1 MTSRLII
8 EQEPLKV
15 GQVRKVTSNNGEK
28 IDSITLLL
36 NNNVEILFV
45 PRNDGTLDFSV
56 SDPQFDTSNLD
67 CSIDKEVLR
76 DLFMAIMYL
85 AARGQGKTY
94 LTALFCCV
102 RCILFPGTKIVVSS
116 GTLKQANEVLL
127 KIQDDFMKQSSIL
140 RSEIEK
146 CNIGQN
152 DASIYFKNGSWI
164 KTRTSSENSRSAR
177 ANCIVVDE
185 FRMVDETV
193 INTVLRKF
201 LTSPRQPKYL
211 QKPEYAHMQERN
223 KEIYMSSAYFK
234 SSWAYRKAQ
243 SYTLNF
249 FDDTKKYFICGLP
262 YQVSVREGLL
272 SRSQLEDEMSEA
284 DYNELVQQMEME
296 CLWFGD
302 TDGSLFKFDELT
314 ARRRLRKA
322 FPPLS
327 FCNDKITIPKLTSTG
342 KRILSIDVALMQ
354 STKKKKNDASAIFIN
369 DLIQVNDTAYQSNFV
384 YGETFEG
391 LKTDELGMIV
401 MKYFYEYQCTDLVLD
416 TNGIG
421 LGVYDFIT
429 KDQVCQ
435 ENGKRYQAMTCINDK
450 DMAER
455 CKVRDANKVVW
466 SVKANANFN
475 NEICVLLR
483 NGIQNGKINFL
494 ISEQDADSSLKETY
508 KGYFKMSPTEQ
519 AKLKMSYV
527 QTTFAVYELIK
538 LDHEVKNG
546 NIKVKEVE
554 GMRKDRYSSIAYS
567 YWCACQLELKLKPK
581 TQDTQS
587 LVSKLPIRKAKYN

>member
-1 MTSRLII
+1 MPQLKTQTEI
-8 EQEPLKV
+8 EKDKQQKIMETV
-15 GQVRKVTSNNGEK
+15 AWRAGYYRNNPHRYV
-28 IDSITLLL
+28 ID
-36 NNNVEILFV
+36 
-45 PRNDGTLDFSV
+45 
-56 SDPQFDTSNLD
+56 
-67 CSIDKEVLR
+67 VLR
-76 DLFMAIMYL
+76 LSLKWFQQILLWCMMHYNFVMYL

-327 FCNDKITIPKLTSTG
+327 FCNDKITIPKLTATG

-429 KDQVCQ
+429 KDQICQ

-494 ISEQDADSSLKETY
+494 IPEQDADSSLKETY

-519 AKLKMSYV
+519 AKLKMSYI
-527 QTTFAVYELIK
+527 QTTFAVYELVK

-581 TQDTQS
+581 TQNTQS
-587 LVSKLPIRKAKYN
+587 LINRLPIRQPSHNSSFRRKSI

>member
-1 MTSRLII
+1 MPQLKTQTEI
-8 EQEPLKV
+8 EKDKQ
-15 GQVRKVTSNNGEK
+15 QK
-28 IDSITLLL
+28 IMETIAWKAGYYRA
-36 NNNVEILFV
+36 N
-45 PRNDGTLDFSV
+45 PHRYV
-56 SDPQFDTSNLD
+56 S
-67 CSIDKEVLR
+67 EVLG
-76 DLFMAIMYL
+76 LSLKWFQQILLWCMMHYNFVMYL

-327 FCNDKITIPKLTSTG
+327 FCNDKITIPKLTATG

-429 KDQVCQ
+429 KDQICQ

-494 ISEQDADSSLKETY
+494 IPEQDADISLKETY

-519 AKLKMSYV
+519 AKLKMSYI
-527 QTTFAVYELIK
+527 QTTFAIYELIK

-587 LVSKLPIRKAKYN
+587 LVSKLTIRKAKYN

>member
-1 MTSRLII
+1 MPQLKTQTEI
-8 EQEPLKV
+8 EKDKQQKIMEAVAWRAGYYRNNPHRYVIDVLGLSLKWF
-15 GQVRKVTSNNGEK
+15 QQ
-28 IDSITLLL
+28 ILLWCMMHY
-36 NNNVEILFV
+36 NFV
-45 PRNDGTLDFSV
+45 
-56 SDPQFDTSNLD
+56 
-67 CSIDKEVLR
+67 
-76 DLFMAIMYL
+76 MYL

-102 RCILFPGTKIVVSS
+102 RCILFPGTKIIVSS

-314 ARRRLRKA
+314 ARRKLRKA

-327 FCNDKITIPKLTSTG
+327 FCNDKITIPKLTATG

-401 MKYFYEYQCTDLVLD
+401 MKYFYEYQCTDLILD

-429 KDQVCQ
+429 KDQICQ

-494 ISEQDADSSLKETY
+494 IPEQDADSSLKETY

-519 AKLKMSYV
+519 AKLKMSYI

-546 NIKVKEVE
+546 NIRVKEVE

-581 TQDTQS
+581 TQNTQS
-587 LVSKLPIRKAKYN
+587 LVSKLTIRKAKYN

>member
-1 MTSRLII
+1 MPQLKTQTEI
-8 EQEPLKV
+8 EKDKQQKIMETVAWRAGYYRNNPHRYVIDVLGLSLKWF
-15 GQVRKVTSNNGEK
+15 QQ
-28 IDSITLLL
+28 ILLWCMMHY
-36 NNNVEILFV
+36 NFV
-45 PRNDGTLDFSV
+45 
-56 SDPQFDTSNLD
+56 
-67 CSIDKEVLR
+67 
-76 DLFMAIMYL
+76 MYL

-327 FCNDKITIPKLTSTG
+327 FCNDKITIPKLTATG

-538 LDHEVKNG
+538 LDHEIKNG

-587 LVSKLPIRKAKYN
+587 LVSKLTIRKAKYN

>member
-1 MTSRLII
+1 MPQLKTQTEI
-8 EQEPLKV
+8 EKDKQQKIMETVAWRAGYYRNNPHSYVIDVLGLSLKWT
-15 GQVRKVTSNNGEK
+15 QQ
-28 IDSITLLL
+28 ILLWCMMHY
-36 NNNVEILFV
+36 NFV
-45 PRNDGTLDFSV
+45 
-56 SDPQFDTSNLD
+56 
-67 CSIDKEVLR
+67 
-76 DLFMAIMYL
+76 MYL

-211 QKPEYAHMQERN
+211 RKHEYAHLQERN

-234 SSWAYRKAQ
+234 SSWAYKKAQ

-262 YQVSVREGLL
+262 YQVSIREGLL

-284 DYNELVQQMEME
+284 DYNELVQQLEME

-327 FCNDKITIPKLTSTG
+327 FCNDKITIPKLTATG
-342 KRILSIDVALMQ
+342 KRILSIDVALMK
-354 STKKKKNDASAIFIN
+354 STKKKKNDASAIYIN

-429 KDQVCQ
+429 KDQICQ
-435 ENGKRYQAMTCINDK
+435 ENGKKYKAMTCINDK

-494 ISEQDADSSLKETY
+494 IPEQDADSSLKETY

-519 AKLKMSYV
+519 AKLKMSYI

-567 YWCACQLELKLKPK
+567 YWCACQLELKLKPQ
-581 TQDTQS
+581 TQNTQS
-587 LVSKLPIRKAKYN
+587 LINKLPIRQPSHSSSFSKRF

>member
-1 MTSRLII
+1 MPQLKTQTEI
-8 EQEPLKV
+8 EKDKQQKIMETVAWRAGYYRNNPHRYVIDVLGLSLKWF
-15 GQVRKVTSNNGEK
+15 QQ
-28 IDSITLLL
+28 ILLWCMMHY
-36 NNNVEILFV
+36 NFV
-45 PRNDGTLDFSV
+45 
-56 SDPQFDTSNLD
+56 
-67 CSIDKEVLR
+67 
-76 DLFMAIMYL
+76 MYL

-211 QKPEYAHMQERN
+211 QKPEYTHMQERN

-262 YQVSVREGLL
+262 YQVSIREGLL
-272 SRSQLEDEMSEA
+272 SREQLQDEMSEA

-322 FPPLS
+322 LPPLS
-327 FCNDKITIPKLTSTG
+327 FCNDKITIPKLTTTG

-429 KDQVCQ
+429 KDQISQ
-435 ENGKRYQAMTCINDK
+435 ENGKRYKAMTCINDK

-494 ISEQDADSSLKETY
+494 IPEQDADTSLKEIY
-508 KGYFKMSPTEQ
+508 KGYYKMSPTEQ
-519 AKLKMSYV
+519 AKLKMSYI

-546 NIKVKEVE
+546 NIKVKEVD

-581 TQDTQS
+581 QEDTQS
-587 LVSKLPIRKAKYN
+587 LVNLLPIKQGYRNR

>member
-1 MTSRLII
+1 MPQVKTQTEI
-8 EQEPLKV
+8 EKDKQQKIMETVAWRAGYYRSNPHRYVIDVLGLSLKWF
-15 GQVRKVTSNNGEK
+15 QQ
-28 IDSITLLL
+28 ILLWCMMHY
-36 NNNVEILFV
+36 NFV
-45 PRNDGTLDFSV
+45 
-56 SDPQFDTSNLD
+56 
-67 CSIDKEVLR
+67 
-76 DLFMAIMYL
+76 MYL

-211 QKPEYAHMQERN
+211 RKPEYAHLQERN

-234 SSWAYRKAQ
+234 SSWAYKKAQ

-249 FDDTKKYFICGLP
+249 FDHTKKYFICGLP
-262 YQVSVREGLL
+262 YQVSIREGLL

-327 FCNDKITIPKLTSTG
+327 FCNDKITIPKLTATG
-342 KRILSIDVALMQ
+342 KRILSIDVALMK
-354 STKKKKNDASAIFIN
+354 STKKKKNDASAIYIN

-429 KDQVCQ
+429 KDQICQ
-435 ENGKRYQAMTCINDK
+435 ENGKRYKAMTCINDK

-494 ISEQDADSSLKETY
+494 IPEQDADSSLKETY

-519 AKLKMSYV
+519 AKLKMSYI

-567 YWCACQLELKLKPK
+567 YWCACQLELKLKPQ
-581 TQDTQS
+581 TQNTQS
-587 LVSKLPIRKAKYN
+587 LINKLPIRQPSHSSSFSKRF

>member
-1 MTSRLII
+1 MPQLKTQTEI
-8 EQEPLKV
+8 EKDKQQKIMETVAWRAGYYRNNPHRYVIDVLGLSLKWF
-15 GQVRKVTSNNGEK
+15 QQ
-28 IDSITLLL
+28 ILLWCMMHY
-36 NNNVEILFV
+36 NFV
-45 PRNDGTLDFSV
+45 
-56 SDPQFDTSNLD
+56 
-67 CSIDKEVLR
+67 
-76 DLFMAIMYL
+76 MYL

-327 FCNDKITIPKLTSTG
+327 FCNDKITIPKLTATG

-429 KDQVCQ
+429 KDQICQ
-435 ENGKRYQAMTCINDK
+435 ENGKRYRAMTCINDK

-494 ISEQDADSSLKETY
+494 IPEQDADSSLKETY

-519 AKLKMSYV
+519 AKLKMSYI

-587 LVSKLPIRKAKYN
+587 LVSKLTIRKAKYN

>member
-1 MTSRLII
+1 MPQLKTQTEI
-8 EQEPLKV
+8 EKDKQ
-15 GQVRKVTSNNGEK
+15 QK
-28 IDSITLLL
+28 IMETIAWKAGYYRA
-36 NNNVEILFV
+36 N
-45 PRNDGTLDFSV
+45 PHRYV
-56 SDPQFDTSNLD
+56 S
-67 CSIDKEVLR
+67 EVLG
-76 DLFMAIMYL
+76 LSLKWFQQILLWCMMHYNFVMYL

-421 LGVYDFIT
+421 LGVYDFII
-429 KDQVCQ
+429 KDQICQ

-494 ISEQDADSSLKETY
+494 IPEQDADSSLKETY

-519 AKLKMSYV
+519 AKLKMSYI
-527 QTTFAVYELIK
+527 QTTFAVYELVK

-587 LVSKLPIRKAKYN
+587 LVSKLTIRKAKYN

>member
-1 MTSRLII
+1 MPQLKTQTEI
-8 EQEPLKV
+8 EKGKQ
-15 GQVRKVTSNNGEK
+15 QK
-28 IDSITLLL
+28 IM
-36 NNNVEILFV
+36 EIV
-45 PRNDGTLDFSV
+45 AWKAGYYRANPHRYV
-56 SDPQFDTSNLD
+56 S
-67 CSIDKEVLR
+67 EVLG
-76 DLFMAIMYL
+76 LSLKWFQQILLWCMMHYNFVMYL

-211 QKPEYAHMQERN
+211 RKPEYAHLQERN

-234 SSWAYRKAQ
+234 SSWAYKKAQ
-243 SYTLNF
+243 SYTINF
-249 FDDTKKYFICGLP
+249 FDDTKRYFICGLP
-262 YQVSVREGLL
+262 YQVSIREGLL
-272 SRSQLEDEMSEA
+272 SREQLQDEMSEA

-322 FPPLS
+322 LPPLS
-327 FCNDKITIPKLTSTG
+327 FCNDKITIPKLTTTG

-429 KDQVCQ
+429 KDQISQ
-435 ENGKRYQAMTCINDK
+435 ENGKRYKAMTCINDK

-494 ISEQDADSSLKETY
+494 IPEQDADTSLKEIY
-508 KGYFKMSPTEQ
+508 KGYYKMSPTEQ
-519 AKLKMSYV
+519 AKLKMSYI

-567 YWCACQLELKLKPK
+567 YWCACQLELNLKPK
-581 TQDTQS
+581 QEDTQN
-587 LVSKLPIRKAKYN
+587 LVNLLPIKQGYRNR

>member
-1 MTSRLII
+1 MPPLKTQTEI
-8 EQEPLKV
+8 EQDKQQKIMETVAWRAGYYRNNPHRYVIDVLGLSLKWF
-15 GQVRKVTSNNGEK
+15 QQ
-28 IDSITLLL
+28 ILLWCMMHY
-36 NNNVEILFV
+36 NFV
-45 PRNDGTLDFSV
+45 
-56 SDPQFDTSNLD
+56 
-67 CSIDKEVLR
+67 
-76 DLFMAIMYL
+76 MYL

-127 KIQDDFMKQSSIL
+127 KIQDDFMKQSPIL

-211 QKPEYAHMQERN
+211 QKPEYAHLQERN

-249 FDDTKKYFICGLP
+249 FDDSKKYFICGLP

-327 FCNDKITIPKLTSTG
+327 FCNDRIIIPKLTSTG

-429 KDQVCQ
+429 KDQICQ
-435 ENGKRYQAMTCINDK
+435 ENGKRYKAMTCINDK
-450 DMAER
+450 EMAER

-494 ISEQDADSSLKETY
+494 ISEQEADSSLKEIY
-508 KGYFKMSPTEQ
+508 KGYSKMSPTEQ
-519 AKLKMSYV
+519 AKLKMSYI

-546 NIKVKEVE
+546 NIKVKEVD

-581 TQDTQS
+581 IQSTQS
-587 LVSKLPIRKAKYN
+587 LVDLLPMRKGKRHSIFD

>member
-1 MTSRLII
+1 MPQLKTQTEI
-8 EQEPLKV
+8 EKGKQ
-15 GQVRKVTSNNGEK
+15 QK
-28 IDSITLLL
+28 IM
-36 NNNVEILFV
+36 EIV
-45 PRNDGTLDFSV
+45 AWKAGYYRANPHRYV
-56 SDPQFDTSNLD
+56 S
-67 CSIDKEVLR
+67 EVLG
-76 DLFMAIMYL
+76 LSLKWFQQILLWCMMHYNFVMYL

-211 QKPEYAHMQERN
+211 RKPEYAHLQERN

-262 YQVSVREGLL
+262 YQVSIREGLL
-272 SRSQLEDEMSEA
+272 SREQLQDEMSEA

-322 FPPLS
+322 LPPLS
-327 FCNDKITIPKLTSTG
+327 FCNDKITIPKLTTTG

-429 KDQVCQ
+429 KDQISQ
-435 ENGKRYQAMTCINDK
+435 ENGKRYKAMTCINDK

-494 ISEQDADSSLKETY
+494 IPEQDADTSLKEIY
-508 KGYFKMSPTEQ
+508 KGYYKMSPTEQ
-519 AKLKMSYV
+519 AKLKMSYI

-581 TQDTQS
+581 QEDTQN
-587 LVSKLPIRKAKYN
+587 LVNLLPIKQGYRNR

>member
-1 MTSRLII
+1 MPQLKTQTEI
-8 EQEPLKV
+8 EKDKQ
-15 GQVRKVTSNNGEK
+15 QK
-28 IDSITLLL
+28 IMETIAWKAGYYRA
-36 NNNVEILFV
+36 N
-45 PRNDGTLDFSV
+45 PHRYV
-56 SDPQFDTSNLD
+56 S
-67 CSIDKEVLR
+67 EVLG
-76 DLFMAIMYL
+76 LSLKWFQQILLWCMMHYNFVMYL

-146 CNIGQN
+146 CNTGQN

-327 FCNDKITIPKLTSTG
+327 FCNDKITIPKLTATG

-429 KDQVCQ
+429 KDQICQ

-494 ISEQDADSSLKETY
+494 IPEQDADSSLKETY

-519 AKLKMSYV
+519 AKLKMSYI
-527 QTTFAVYELIK
+527 QTTFAIYELIK

-587 LVSKLPIRKAKYN
+587 LINKLPIRQGKRFSMFN

>member
-1 MTSRLII
+1 MPQLKTQTEI
-8 EQEPLKV
+8 EKDKQQKIMETVAWRAGYYRNNPHRYVIDVLGLSLKWF
-15 GQVRKVTSNNGEK
+15 QQ
-28 IDSITLLL
+28 ILLWCMMHY
-36 NNNVEILFV
+36 NFV
-45 PRNDGTLDFSV
+45 
-56 SDPQFDTSNLD
+56 
-67 CSIDKEVLR
+67 
-76 DLFMAIMYL
+76 MYL

-211 QKPEYAHMQERN
+211 RKPEYAHLQERN

-234 SSWAYRKAQ
+234 SSWAYKKAQ

-262 YQVSVREGLL
+262 YQVSIREGLL

-327 FCNDKITIPKLTSTG
+327 FCNDKITIPKLTATG
-342 KRILSIDVALMQ
+342 KRILSIDVALMK
-354 STKKKKNDASAIFIN
+354 STKKKKNDASAIYIN

-429 KDQVCQ
+429 KEQICQ

-494 ISEQDADSSLKETY
+494 IPEQDADSSLKETY

-519 AKLKMSYV
+519 AKLKMSYI

-587 LVSKLPIRKAKYN
+587 LVNKLPIRQSKRFSLYN

>member
-1 MTSRLII
+1 MPQLKTQTEI
-8 EQEPLKV
+8 EKDKQ
-15 GQVRKVTSNNGEK
+15 QK
-28 IDSITLLL
+28 IMETIAWKAGYYRA
-36 NNNVEILFV
+36 N
-45 PRNDGTLDFSV
+45 PHRYV
-56 SDPQFDTSNLD
+56 S
-67 CSIDKEVLR
+67 EVLG
-76 DLFMAIMYL
+76 LSLKWFQQILLWCMMHYNFVMYL

-327 FCNDKITIPKLTSTG
+327 FCNDKITIPKLTATG

-421 LGVYDFIT
+421 LGVYDFII
-429 KDQVCQ
+429 KDQICQ

-494 ISEQDADSSLKETY
+494 IPEQDADSSLKETY

-519 AKLKMSYV
+519 AKLKMSYI
-527 QTTFAVYELIK
+527 QTTFAVYELVK

-587 LVSKLPIRKAKYN
+587 LVSKLTIRKAKYN

>member
-1 MTSRLII
+1 MPQLKTQTEI
-8 EQEPLKV
+8 EKDKQ
-15 GQVRKVTSNNGEK
+15 QK
-28 IDSITLLL
+28 IM
-36 NNNVEILFV
+36 EIV
-45 PRNDGTLDFSV
+45 AWKAGYYRANPHRYV
-56 SDPQFDTSNLD
+56 S
-67 CSIDKEVLR
+67 EVLG
-76 DLFMAIMYL
+76 LSLKWFQQILLWCMMHYNFVMYL

-211 QKPEYAHMQERN
+211 RKPEYAHLQERN

-234 SSWAYRKAQ
+234 SSWAYKKAQ
-243 SYTLNF
+243 SYTINF
-249 FDDTKKYFICGLP
+249 FDDTKRYFICGLP
-262 YQVSVREGLL
+262 YQVSIREGLL
-272 SRSQLEDEMSEA
+272 SREQVQDEMSEA

-322 FPPLS
+322 LPPLS
-327 FCNDKITIPKLTSTG
+327 FCNDKITIPKLTTTG

-429 KDQVCQ
+429 KDQISQ
-435 ENGKRYQAMTCINDK
+435 ENGKRYKAMTCINDK

-494 ISEQDADSSLKETY
+494 IPEQDADTSLKEIY
-508 KGYFKMSPTEQ
+508 KGYYKMSPTEQ
-519 AKLKMSYV
+519 AKLKMSYI

-554 GMRKDRYSSIAYS
+554 GMRKDRYASIAYS

-581 TQDTQS
+581 TQNTQK
-587 LVSKLPIRKAKYN
+587 LVDRLPIRQGKRFSMFN

>member
-1 MTSRLII
+1 MPQLKTQTEI
-8 EQEPLKV
+8 EKDKQQKIMETVAWRAGYYRNNPHRYVIDVLGLSLKWF
-15 GQVRKVTSNNGEK
+15 QQ
-28 IDSITLLL
+28 ILLWCMMHY
-36 NNNVEILFV
+36 NFV
-45 PRNDGTLDFSV
+45 
-56 SDPQFDTSNLD
+56 
-67 CSIDKEVLR
+67 
-76 DLFMAIMYL
+76 MYL

-322 FPPLS
+322 FPPLN

>member
-1 MTSRLII
+1 MPQLKTQTEI
-8 EQEPLKV
+8 EKDKQ
-15 GQVRKVTSNNGEK
+15 QK
-28 IDSITLLL
+28 IMETIAWKAGYYRA
-36 NNNVEILFV
+36 N
-45 PRNDGTLDFSV
+45 PHRYV
-56 SDPQFDTSNLD
+56 S
-67 CSIDKEVLR
+67 EVLG
-76 DLFMAIMYL
+76 LSLKWFQQILLWCMMHYNFVMYL

-327 FCNDKITIPKLTSTG
+327 FCNDKITIPKLTATG

-450 DMAER
+450 DMTER
-455 CKVRDANKVVW
+455 CKIRDANKVVW

-494 ISEQDADSSLKETY
+494 IPEQDADSSLKETY

-519 AKLKMSYV
+519 AKLKMSYI

-581 TQDTQS
+581 TQSTQS
-587 LVSKLPIRKAKYN
+587 LINKLPIRQPSHSSSFSKRF

>member
-1 MTSRLII
+1 MPQLKTQTEI
-8 EQEPLKV
+8 EKDKQQKIMETV
-15 GQVRKVTSNNGEK
+15 AWRAGYYRNNPHRYV
-28 IDSITLLL
+28 ID
-36 NNNVEILFV
+36 
-45 PRNDGTLDFSV
+45 
-56 SDPQFDTSNLD
+56 
-67 CSIDKEVLR
+67 VLR
-76 DLFMAIMYL
+76 LSLKWFQQILLWCMMHYNFVMYL

-354 STKKKKNDASAIFIN
+354 STKKKKNDASAIYIN

-587 LVSKLPIRKAKYN
+587 LVSKLTIRKAKYN

>member
-1 MTSRLII
+1 MPQLKTQTEI
-8 EQEPLKV
+8 EKDKQQKIMETVAWRAGYYRNNPHRYVIDVLGLSLKWF
-15 GQVRKVTSNNGEK
+15 QQ
-28 IDSITLLL
+28 ILLWCMMHY
-36 NNNVEILFV
+36 NFV
-45 PRNDGTLDFSV
+45 
-56 SDPQFDTSNLD
+56 
-67 CSIDKEVLR
+67 
-76 DLFMAIMYL
+76 MYL

-211 QKPEYAHMQERN
+211 RKPEYAHLQERN

-234 SSWAYRKAQ
+234 SSWAYKKAQ

-262 YQVSVREGLL
+262 YQVSIREGLL

-327 FCNDKITIPKLTSTG
+327 FCNDKITIPKLTATG
-342 KRILSIDVALMQ
+342 KRILSIDVALMK
-354 STKKKKNDASAIFIN
+354 STKKKKNDASAIYIN

-429 KDQVCQ
+429 KDQICQ
-435 ENGKRYQAMTCINDK
+435 ENGKRYKAMTCINDK

-494 ISEQDADSSLKETY
+494 IPEQDADSSLKETY

-519 AKLKMSYV
+519 AKLKMSYI

-567 YWCACQLELKLKPK
+567 YWCACQLELKLKPQ
-581 TQDTQS
+581 TQNTQS
-587 LVSKLPIRKAKYN
+587 LINKLPIRQPSHSSSFSKRF

>member
-1 MTSRLII
+1 MPQLKTQTEI
-8 EQEPLKV
+8 EKGKQ
-15 GQVRKVTSNNGEK
+15 QK
-28 IDSITLLL
+28 IM
-36 NNNVEILFV
+36 EIVAWKAGYFRAN
-45 PRNDGTLDFSV
+45 PHRYV
-56 SDPQFDTSNLD
+56 S
-67 CSIDKEVLR
+67 EVLG
-76 DLFMAIMYL
+76 LSLKWFQQILLWCMMHYNFVMYL

-211 QKPEYAHMQERN
+211 RKPEYAHLQERN

-262 YQVSVREGLL
+262 YQVSIREGLL
-272 SRSQLEDEMSEA
+272 SREQLQDEMSEA

-322 FPPLS
+322 LPPLS
-327 FCNDKITIPKLTSTG
+327 FCNDKITIPKLTTTG

-429 KDQVCQ
+429 KDQISQ
-435 ENGKRYQAMTCINDK
+435 ENGKRYKAMTCINDK

-494 ISEQDADSSLKETY
+494 IPEQDADTSLKEIY
-508 KGYFKMSPTEQ
+508 KGYYKMSPTEQ
-519 AKLKMSYV
+519 AKLKMSYI

-546 NIKVKEVE
+546 NIKVKEVD

-581 TQDTQS
+581 QEDTQN
-587 LVSKLPIRKAKYN
+587 LVNLLPIKQGYRNR

>member
-1 MTSRLII
+1 MPQLKTQTEI
-8 EQEPLKV
+8 EKDKQ
-15 GQVRKVTSNNGEK
+15 QK
-28 IDSITLLL
+28 IMETIAWKAGYYRA
-36 NNNVEILFV
+36 N
-45 PRNDGTLDFSV
+45 PHRYV
-56 SDPQFDTSNLD
+56 S
-67 CSIDKEVLR
+67 EVLG
-76 DLFMAIMYL
+76 LSLKWFQQILLWCMMHYNFVMYL

-211 QKPEYAHMQERN
+211 QKPKYAHMQERN

-234 SSWAYRKAQ
+234 SSWAYKKAQ

-327 FCNDKITIPKLTSTG
+327 FCNDKITIPKLTATG

>member
-1 MTSRLII
+1 MSSVKTQVELEKDK
-8 EQEPLKV
+8 EQ
-15 GQVRKVTSNNGEK
+15 K
-28 IDSITLLL
+28 IMETVAQRASYYRANPQRFVSEVLGITLKLFQKILL
-36 NNNVEILFV
+36 WCMMHYNF
-45 PRNDGTLDFSV
+45 T
-56 SDPQFDTSNLD
+56 
-67 CSIDKEVLR
+67 
-76 DLFMAIMYL
+76 MYL

-177 ANCIVVDE
+177 ANIIIVDE

-193 INTVLRKF
+193 LNTVLRKF

-211 QKPEYAHMQERN
+211 NKSEYKHLQERN

-234 SSWAYRKAQ
+234 SSWAYKKAQ

-249 FDDTKKYFICGLP
+249 FDDKKKYMIVGLP
-262 YQVSVREGLL
+262 YQVSIKEGLL
-272 SRSQLEDEMSEA
+272 SREQVADEMSEL

-302 TDGSLFKFDELT
+302 TDGSLFKFDELSI
-314 ARRRLRKA
+314 RRKLKRA
-322 FPPLS
+322 YMPLN
-327 FCNDKITIPKLTSTG
+327 FYNDKIQIPKVMTTE

-354 STKKKKNDASAIFIN
+354 STKKKKNDASAIYIN
-369 DLIQVNDTAYQSNFV
+369 DLIQVNNTSYQSNFV

-391 LKTDELGMIV
+391 LKTDDLGIIV
-401 MKYFYEYQCTDLVLD
+401 MRYFYKYKCTDLVLD

-421 LGVYDFIT
+421 LGVYDFII
-429 KDQVCQ
+429 KDQYDQ
-435 ENGKRYQAMTCINDK
+435 ETGETYKALTCINDK
-450 DMAER
+450 DMAVR
-455 CKVRDANKVVW
+455 CNVSDANKCVW
-466 SVKANANFN
+466 SVKATDKFN

-483 NGIQNGKINFL
+483 NGIKNGKINFL
-494 ISEQDADSSLKETY
+494 VQEQESDNILKDSY
-508 KGYFKMSPTEQ
+508 KGYLKLSPTEQ
-519 AKLKMSYV
+519 MKLKMPYL
-527 QTTFAVYELIK
+527 QTTFAIYELIK

-546 NIKVKEVE
+546 NIKVKEVA

-581 TQDTQS
+581 QNNTQS
-587 LVSKLPIRKAKYN
+587 LVSLLPIKQGYRNR

>member
-1 MTSRLII
+1 MPQLKTQTEI
-8 EQEPLKV
+8 EKDKQ
-15 GQVRKVTSNNGEK
+15 QK
-28 IDSITLLL
+28 IMETIAWKAGYYRA
-36 NNNVEILFV
+36 N
-45 PRNDGTLDFSV
+45 PHRYV
-56 SDPQFDTSNLD
+56 S
-67 CSIDKEVLR
+67 EVLG
-76 DLFMAIMYL
+76 LSLKWFQQILLWCMMHYNFVMYL

-429 KDQVCQ
+429 KDQICQ

-494 ISEQDADSSLKETY
+494 IPEQDADSSLKETY

-519 AKLKMSYV
+519 AKLKMSYI
-527 QTTFAVYELIK
+527 QTTFAVYELVK
-538 LDHEVKNG
+538 LNHEVKNG

-581 TQDTQS
+581 TQSTQS
-587 LVSKLPIRKAKYN
+587 LINKLPIRQPSHSSSFSKRF

>member
-1 MTSRLII
+1 MPQLKTQTEI
-8 EQEPLKV
+8 EKDKQQKIMETVAWRAGYYRNNPHRYVIDVLGLSLKWF
-15 GQVRKVTSNNGEK
+15 QQ
-28 IDSITLLL
+28 ILLWCMMHY
-36 NNNVEILFV
+36 NFV
-45 PRNDGTLDFSV
+45 
-56 SDPQFDTSNLD
+56 
-67 CSIDKEVLR
+67 
-76 DLFMAIMYL
+76 MYL

-327 FCNDKITIPKLTSTG
+327 FCNDKITIPKLTTTG

-429 KDQVCQ
+429 KDQICQ
-435 ENGKRYQAMTCINDK
+435 ENGKRYQAMTSINDK

-494 ISEQDADSSLKETY
+494 IPEQDADSSLKETY

-519 AKLKMSYV
+519 AKLKMSYI
-527 QTTFAVYELIK
+527 QTTFAVYELVK

-581 TQDTQS
+581 TQNTQS
-587 LVSKLPIRKAKYN
+587 LINRLPIRQPSHNSSFRRKSI

>member
-1 MTSRLII
+1 MPPLKTQTEI
-8 EQEPLKV
+8 EQDKQQKIMETVAWRAGYYRNNPHRYVIDVLGLSLKWF
-15 GQVRKVTSNNGEK
+15 QQ
-28 IDSITLLL
+28 ILLWCMMHY
-36 NNNVEILFV
+36 NFV
-45 PRNDGTLDFSV
+45 
-56 SDPQFDTSNLD
+56 
-67 CSIDKEVLR
+67 
-76 DLFMAIMYL
+76 MYL

-211 QKPEYAHMQERN
+211 QKPEYAHLQERN

-249 FDDTKKYFICGLP
+249 FDDSKKYFICGLP

-327 FCNDKITIPKLTSTG
+327 FCNDKIIIPKLTSTG

-429 KDQVCQ
+429 KDQICQ
-435 ENGKRYQAMTCINDK
+435 ENGKRYKAMTCINDK
-450 DMAER
+450 EMAER

-494 ISEQDADSSLKETY
+494 ISEQEADSSLKEIY
-508 KGYFKMSPTEQ
+508 KGYSKMSPTEQ
-519 AKLKMSYV
+519 AKLKMSYI

-581 TQDTQS
+581 IQSTQS
-587 LVSKLPIRKAKYN
+587 LVDLLPMRKGKRHSIFD

>member
-1 MTSRLII
+1 MPQLKTQTEI
-8 EQEPLKV
+8 EKDKQQKIMETVAWRAGYYRNNPHRYVIDVLGLSLKWF
-15 GQVRKVTSNNGEK
+15 QQ
-28 IDSITLLL
+28 ILLWCMMHY
-36 NNNVEILFV
+36 NFV
-45 PRNDGTLDFSV
+45 
-56 SDPQFDTSNLD
+56 
-67 CSIDKEVLR
+67 
-76 DLFMAIMYL
+76 MYL

-327 FCNDKITIPKLTSTG
+327 FCNDKITIPKLTATG

-384 YGETFEG
+384 YSETFEG

-429 KDQVCQ
+429 KDQICQ

-494 ISEQDADSSLKETY
+494 IPEQDADSSLKETY

-519 AKLKMSYV
+519 AKLKMSYI

-587 LVSKLPIRKAKYN
+587 LVSKLTIRKAKYN

>member
-1 MTSRLII
+1 MPQLKTQTEI
-8 EQEPLKV
+8 EKDKQQKIMETVAWRAGYYRNNPHRYVIDVLGLSLKWF
-15 GQVRKVTSNNGEK
+15 QQ
-28 IDSITLLL
+28 ILLWCMMHY
-36 NNNVEILFV
+36 NFV
-45 PRNDGTLDFSV
+45 
-56 SDPQFDTSNLD
+56 
-67 CSIDKEVLR
+67 
-76 DLFMAIMYL
+76 MYL

-327 FCNDKITIPKLTSTG
+327 FCNDKISIPKLTATG

-429 KDQVCQ
+429 KDQICQ

-494 ISEQDADSSLKETY
+494 IPEQDADSSLKETY

-519 AKLKMSYV
+519 AKLKMSYI
-527 QTTFAVYELIK
+527 QTTFAVYELVK

-581 TQDTQS
+581 TQNTQS
-587 LVSKLPIRKAKYN
+587 LINRLPIRQPSHNSSFRRKSI

>member
-1 MTSRLII
+1 MPQLKTQTEI
-8 EQEPLKV
+8 EKDKQQKIMETVAWRAGYYRNNPHRYVIDVLGLSLKWF
-15 GQVRKVTSNNGEK
+15 QQ
-28 IDSITLLL
+28 ILLWCMMHY
-36 NNNVEILFV
+36 NFV
-45 PRNDGTLDFSV
+45 
-56 SDPQFDTSNLD
+56 
-67 CSIDKEVLR
+67 
-76 DLFMAIMYL
+76 MYL

-327 FCNDKITIPKLTSTG
+327 FCNDKITIPKLTVTG

-429 KDQVCQ
+429 KDQICQ

-494 ISEQDADSSLKETY
+494 IPEQDADSSLKETY

-519 AKLKMSYV
+519 AKLKMSYI

-587 LVSKLPIRKAKYN
+587 LVNKLPIRQSKRFSLYN

>member
-1 MTSRLII
+1 MPQLKTQTEI
-8 EQEPLKV
+8 EKDKQ
-15 GQVRKVTSNNGEK
+15 QK
-28 IDSITLLL
+28 IMETVAWKAGYYRA
-36 NNNVEILFV
+36 N
-45 PRNDGTLDFSV
+45 PHRYV
-56 SDPQFDTSNLD
+56 S
-67 CSIDKEVLR
+67 EVLG
-76 DLFMAIMYL
+76 LSLKWFQQILLWCMMHYNFVMYL

-327 FCNDKITIPKLTSTG
+327 FCNDKITIPKLTATG

-429 KDQVCQ
+429 KDQICQ

-508 KGYFKMSPTEQ
+508 KGYFKMSPTDQ
-519 AKLKMSYV
+519 AKLKMSYT
-527 QTTFAVYELIK
+527 QTTFAIYELIK

-546 NIKVKEVE
+546 NIRVKEVE

-587 LVSKLPIRKAKYN
+587 LVSKLTIRKAKYN